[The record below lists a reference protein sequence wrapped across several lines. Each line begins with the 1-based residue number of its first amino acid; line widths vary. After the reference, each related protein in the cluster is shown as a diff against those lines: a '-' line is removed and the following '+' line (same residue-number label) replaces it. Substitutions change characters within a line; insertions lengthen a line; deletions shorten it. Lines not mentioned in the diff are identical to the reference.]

1 MQSLGAAVMLSGS
14 SLPDVKLLVHES
26 FLENLDHKS
35 LVRQELTW
43 VLPYSH
49 AVIDAVIASFQHI
62 CL

>member
-1 MQSLGAAVMLSGS
+1 MRQDMQSLGAAVMLSGS

-43 VLPYSH
+43 VYLIVMLLLTLS
-49 AVIDAVIASFQHI
+49 
-62 CL
+62 